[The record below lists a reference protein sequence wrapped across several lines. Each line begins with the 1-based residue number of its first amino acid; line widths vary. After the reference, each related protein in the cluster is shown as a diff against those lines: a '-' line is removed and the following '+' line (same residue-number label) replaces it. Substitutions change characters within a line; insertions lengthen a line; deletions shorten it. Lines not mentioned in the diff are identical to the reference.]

1 MDDMNTL
8 IPLIPSIE
16 TKPCGRRGCFVR
28 DRIYT
33 INIDVK
39 EDKYGSL
46 GAPQLGIQ
54 RFTVSAV
61 CGLKTLS
68 YINRYQ

>member
-28 DRIYT
+28 DRIY
-33 INIDVK
+33 N
-39 EDKYGSL
+39 
-46 GAPQLGIQ
+46 
-54 RFTVSAV
+54 
-61 CGLKTLS
+61 
-68 YINRYQ
+68 